1 MTFFFFFLS
10 LNTQGKK
17 PHWESAGK
25 RNSRI
30 RPSETT
36 DTGTNQTQNIK
47 LVWLTCSKI
56 WKEIESIAKEKRDYH
71 NWPDLIKDQIEILEM
86 KNVITKIRIL
96 MTGLKQKLDELK
108 YWKDYAYSSSRGEKT
123 NGKYENV

>member
-1 MTFFFFFLS
+1 MS

-36 DTGTNQTQNIK
+36 DTETNQTQNIK
-47 LVWLTCSKI
+47 LIWLTCSKI
-56 WKEIESIAKEKRDYH
+56 WKEIESIAKEKRDYPI
-71 NWPDLIKDQIEILEM
+71 WPALIKDEIEILEM
-86 KNVITKIRIL
+86 KNVINKIRIS
-96 MTGLKQKLDELK
+96 MTGLKQKIGELK
-108 YWKDYAYSSSRGEKT
+108 YWRDYTYSSSRGKKS